1 MRVTEGSMASDILS
15 NVNRSKERILQM
27 QLQLAT
33 MKRVQKPSDDPQA
46 AQAILRLN
54 GLLGRNDQFQK
65 NVSEGVS
72 MMQTTDSALE
82 QFGGIV
88 DEARQVMMAAVND
101 PDPAQLATY
110 ADRID
115 QLLSEAVDTANT
127 RFNGKYIFGGT
138 QTTDPP
144 FILAADRSAVTM
156 NPNGITGKIQYPVGE
171 GVLVDVNIDGQEAFS
186 GTDPFTLLIQVRDS
200 LRAGTVPTQAQ
211 IDAATVA
218 FNHATD
224 EGSKAG
230 SMLQS
235 LTANG
240 DQLSGQRQ
248 QLESLMSVQQ
258 DVDVADLAMKLNMEQ
273 NGLDAALS
281 VAARILP
288 KSLVDFLT

>member
-1 MRVTEGSMASDILS
+1 VDI
-15 NVNRSKERILQM
+15 
-27 QLQLAT
+27 
-33 MKRVQKPSDDPQA
+33 
-46 AQAILRLN
+46 
-54 GLLGRNDQFQK
+54 
-65 NVSEGVS
+65 
-72 MMQTTDSALE
+72 
-82 QFGGIV
+82 
-88 DEARQVMMAAVND
+88 
-101 PDPAQLATY
+101 
-110 ADRID
+110 
-115 QLLSEAVDTANT
+115 ANT
-127 RFNGKYIFGGT
+127 KFNGKYIFGGT

-144 FILAADRSAVTM
+144 FLLAPDRSAVTM
-156 NPNGITGKIQYPVGE
+156 NPNGISGKIQYPVGE
-171 GVLVDVNIDGQEAFS
+171 GVLADVNIDGQEAFN

-211 IDAATVA
+211 IDAATAA

-235 LTANG
+235 LAANG
-240 DQLSGQRQ
+240 DQLSSQRQ